1 MVATPPDTPAST
13 VKTEPILPAVATL
26 GYAGLPYA
34 AGLPYTG
41 LPYAGLAYP
50 GYAGLPYLGR
60 KRRDADADASVLLAN
75 GAPNALPVVTIP
87 EPATTG
93 YAVGASSAIGGQA
106 PVAAMEPVAVAINY
120 QICAFIIFQVSYWHC
135 VKLMSNFTIL
145 FYYLS

>member
-1 MVATPPDTPAST
+1 MVAKPPSPPDTPAST

-60 KRRDADADASVLLAN
+60 KRRDADADGSVLLAN
-75 GAPNALPVVTIP
+75 SAPNALPVFTIP
-87 EPATTG
+87 E
-93 YAVGASSAIGGQA
+93 
-106 PVAAMEPVAVAINY
+106 
-120 QICAFIIFQVSYWHC
+120 
-135 VKLMSNFTIL
+135 
-145 FYYLS
+145 